1 MKARRSRHRG
11 ARHCGA
17 RYGMTIIEVMFA
29 IVILSGVM
37 LAMSRFGQS
46 FTRATRNAANLAIAS
61 DLATA
66 RLQLARGHPT
76 YTTIVSTFNG
86 TTETSAGAANPS
98 MEGFVGYTRTTAAT
112 RTQNDSTDY
121 VTVTVTVNAAVL
133 KAPVAKTAVIAA
145 FR

>member
-1 MKARRSRHRG
+1 VRDLKDRRSHR
-11 ARHCGA
+11 R
-17 RYGMTIIEVMFA
+17 GMTVIEVMFA

-37 LAMSRFGQS
+37 LAMSQFGQA
-46 FTRATRNAANLAIAS
+46 FTRATRDAANLAVAS

-66 RLQLARGHPT
+66 RLQLTRTHPT

-86 TTETSAGAANPS
+86 TSETSAGASNPS
-98 MEGFVGYTRTTAAT
+98 MAGFAGYTRTTAAT
-112 RTQNDSTDY
+112 RLQNDSTDY

-133 KAPVAKTAVIAA
+133 KRPVAKTAVIAA